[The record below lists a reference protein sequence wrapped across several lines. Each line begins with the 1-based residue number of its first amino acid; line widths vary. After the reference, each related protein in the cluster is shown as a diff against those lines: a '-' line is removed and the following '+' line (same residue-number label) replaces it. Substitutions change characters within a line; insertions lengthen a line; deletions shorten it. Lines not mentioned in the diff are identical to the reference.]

1 MNATNSW
8 ASNFRRN
15 EEAEDTN
22 QACLARTIP
31 TRPKNRRNTLLIV
44 ASKRADIPL
53 RAAARDNSRMGTAR
67 RQICPE
73 TLLWEVDLMGYGGR
87 SLATEALRPVC
98 PEWRNFA
105 AKVFFSLFS
114 GFSRTVLR
122 HRSFPTSKVNRP
134 RSGSNVRLDAG
145 DSKSASTN
153 PRRRGHLKLEF
164 RFGLTRVCIYP
175 PQCVVLRCSPPRRN
189 ARTYGTVPDVLGPS
203 TNLKLDTRPR
213 LLCGQD
219 RRLDP
224 ANDLNEVI
232 RGLEDQDQASI
243 RCLIRECD
251 LLLA

>member
-1 MNATNSW
+1 VNATNSW

-15 EEAEDTN
+15 EEAEDAN

-105 AKVFFSLFS
+105 AKVFF
-114 GFSRTVLR
+114 RC
-122 HRSFPTSKVNRP
+122 FPVFREQCSAIEAFRP
-134 RSGSNVRLDAG
+134 RKSTALEVAPMCALTPEIQRVHLRTPAAVGISNLN
-145 DSKSASTN
+145 S
-153 PRRRGHLKLEF
+153 
-164 RFGLTRVCIYP
+164 
-175 PQCVVLRCSPPRRN
+175 
-189 ARTYGTVPDVLGPS
+189 
-203 TNLKLDTRPR
+203 
-213 LLCGQD
+213 
-219 RRLDP
+219 
-224 ANDLNEVI
+224 DLV
-232 RGLEDQDQASI
+232 
-243 RCLIRECD
+243 
-251 LLLA
+251 